1 MIGAFLLP
9 AKRRAFVF
17 GDTVSVPQAAPLA
30 AAEASQPSPAAPTT
44 ASHDVVAEA
53 QAFLDRA
60 FSGGIPT
67 EDDDA
72 PTIPLDEAAAPDA
85 GQATPATPAEPSAA
99 EDPAAEEQQT
109 EQPEKPSRR
118 QREQAARAKP
128 EQQPPAP
135 EDAPQAA
142 SAPSREEIIAE
153 WQREQESKQEAE
165 RAQQERASRFGRFT
179 GDAPADPAD
188 PTGPTLYQQVQA
200 AAHQPIPALGYDADQ
215 QAFDARERVIAERN
229 RAQAQLAELDQRR
242 EMLNALAEP
251 AQRTARQQA
260 LDWTGRQIEAGIA
273 ALGIDVQRVIAA
285 GAGKPEPLAPMVQA
299 VGAEVRQAVEAELQ
313 PRIAELSEERDALQ
327 SEVAELRRQLGGR
340 APQVV
345 RGGTPSQPARVSIEA
360 LDALRPTSADDLS
373 AYLDL
378 LPPAPGRRR

>member
-1 MIGAFLLP
+1 M
-9 AKRRAFVF
+9 F

-30 AAEASQPSPAAPTT
+30 AAEASQPSPAAPAT

-99 EDPAAEEQQT
+99 EDAAAEEQQPA

-135 EDAPQAA
+135 ENAPQQAPTT
-142 SAPSREEIIAE
+142 PSREEIIAE
-153 WQREQESKQEAE
+153 WQREQEAKQEAE

-179 GDAPADPAD
+179 GDAPADPTD
-188 PTGPTLYQQVQA
+188 PNSPTLYQQLQA
-200 AAHQPIPALGYDADQ
+200 TAYQTIPTLGYDADQ

-229 RAQAQLAELDQRR
+229 RAQAQLAELDLRR

-260 LDWTGRQIEAGIA
+260 LDWTGRQIEAGVA

-299 VGAEVRQAVEAELQ
+299 VGAEVRRAVEAELN

-345 RGGTPSQPARVSIEA
+345 RGGAPAATARVSIEA